1 MLERYG
7 VQERVELVA
16 GDFCADIPVKA
27 DIYMLKHIIHDW
39 YEEKCQ
45 TILRNIRKN
54 MPNDAKV
61 LIIDAVIPEDDRPD
75 LGKIIDLEMLMTPGG
90 VERTATEF
98 TELLADSGFKLTRI
112 IPTVGP
118 ISIVEAVKA

>member
-1 MLERYG
+1 
-7 VQERVELVA
+7 
-16 GDFCADIPVKA
+16 
-27 DIYMLKHIIHDW
+27 
-39 YEEKCQ
+39 
-45 TILRNIRKN
+45 
-54 MPNDAKV
+54 MPDDAKV
-61 LIIDAVIPEDDRPD
+61 LIIDAVVPEDDRPD